1 MRMYAM
7 WHVPHH
13 PPFLEVYKR
22 SFAAGTG
29 GAGGPGGA
37 GGTDGARGEAAAG
50 GAAGAL
56 VSAPSV
62 MLTWLSN
69 TVKCK

>member
-13 PPFLEVYKR
+13 PPFLEVFKR
-22 SFAAGTG
+22 SFAG
-29 GAGGPGGA
+29 GAGGLGGA

-62 MLTWLSN
+62 MLTWLSDM
-69 TVKCK
+69 VKCK